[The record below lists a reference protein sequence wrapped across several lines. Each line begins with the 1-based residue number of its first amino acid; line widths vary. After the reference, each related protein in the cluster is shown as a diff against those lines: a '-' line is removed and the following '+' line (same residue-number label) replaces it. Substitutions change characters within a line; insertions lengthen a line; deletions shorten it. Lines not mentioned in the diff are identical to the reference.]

1 MHGQQGPARMQ
12 GSHRCFCSLLET
24 RFMAPIL
31 IPRKSNVEL
40 GTVSCNGCLCNSSN
54 HQPRLNCPSMAGG
67 CSKAQ
72 CSSAVLG
79 IQLRQLRF
87 VCSSNAPLRSFSLL
101 GKTSYLPLA
110 EDSWLSEIRIGPLN
124 KAENHNG
131 VRVQGIK

>member
-1 MHGQQGPARMQ
+1 MHGQQGPSRMQ

-40 GTVSCNGCLCNSSN
+40 GTLQTINRGSTVQAWLEAAARHNARVQSLESSYGSYG
-54 HQPRLNCPSMAGG
+54 L
-67 CSKAQ
+67 
-72 CSSAVLG
+72 SA
-79 IQLRQLRF
+79 
-87 VCSSNAPLRSFSLL
+87 APMLRSFSLL